1 MPTAR
6 SLAVAVA
13 CAVHINTALAQTGN
27 APAATPAQPSPAS
40 LPAPGDGSSAPPD
53 TPFQRL
59 LVPLT
64 VNGTAREPITAL
76 INDEELWTTVSDLEN
91 VGLLPGSID
100 NRLLRNF
107 RGQRYVRLLDLDNLL
122 THRFDQAELTLI
134 IDLKADAM
142 RVNAIGFADNR
153 PQYRRAVSYAPSVY
167 VNYSL
172 AGGDEGQP
180 SLALEANGSLRGH
193 SLQSL
198 FIRDSNGR
206 AYRSATS
213 LSLNDEPNRRQLV
226 LGDSLWAGTGLLGS
240 VPMGGITFQSFF
252 GFEPGFI
259 STPSLDL
266 RGYAATPSTVDVLV
280 NGTLV
285 GQRQLPAGPFELGS
299 IVAQTGR
306 NDVTAVVR
314 DAFGRETRLNGN
326 SLYGSPVLLTPGL
339 SSYSVS
345 AGRLRQDRV
354 GQSPAYNEPA
364 MMAQMFTG
372 ITKSLTVGV
381 GAQASRQVQAVSG
394 QFATTSTWG
403 EIGTQLGHS
412 RSDAG
417 NGLALAMSYRL
428 SSPTWGIGAAFAR
441 RQRSFADL
449 ASPLV
454 NTDRVL
460 QSSEFSLG
468 RRLFAVDFG
477 LRLTST
483 TSAMSQ
489 PLRRLSLTATRRWSE
504 RLFTILELARST
516 GQLADTSVFLL
527 ASYSLE
533 AARTI
538 SLASSRASGQSA
550 TTLEFAQTPQEA
562 LDTGYRLS
570 NAWASDGSQ
579 RQFAQV
585 TRGTTF
591 GDFQLQA
598 SRADGRMQH
607 TWRAA
612 GAVAL
617 IDGVAAVSTPI
628 QDAFALVRV
637 PNSPKVPVRVEGRFA
652 GETNQDGV
660 LLVPNIGSYS
670 RQRVN
675 IDTEALPLDY
685 EVGEVERRINPP
697 LRGGEIVQFDVK
709 VYRASTGQL
718 LDATGK
724 PVASGI
730 IVLSDGRRIS
740 TGTLGDFVVEG
751 EPPQGLAKV
760 ERPTQPAAACSVR
773 FAPLPAGAAL
783 ASVQRLGELR
793 CEP

>member
-1 MPTAR
+1 MATAR
-6 SLAVAVA
+6 SFAVALT
-13 CAVHINTALAQTGN
+13 CAVHITTAVAQTTGLPPALASPQPASTALTARDAGPPTDAQ
-27 APAATPAQPSPAS
+27 
-40 LPAPGDGSSAPPD
+40 
-53 TPFQRL
+53 FQRL

-64 VNGTAREPITAL
+64 ANGTAREPITAL
-76 INDEELWTTVSDLEN
+76 INGSDIWTTVSDLEN

-100 NRLLRNF
+100 NKLLRSF
-107 RGQRYVRLLDLDNLL
+107 RGQRYVRLLDIESLL
-122 THRFDQAELTLI
+122 AHRFDPAELTLS

-142 RVNAIGFADNR
+142 SVNAIGFSDNR
-153 PQYRRAVSYAPSVY
+153 PQYQRPASYAPSAY
-167 VNYSL
+167 LNYSI
-172 AGGDEGQP
+172 AGGDEGRP
-180 SLALEANGSLRGH
+180 SLALEANASLEGH
-193 SLQSL
+193 TLQSL

-206 AYRSATS
+206 AYRSATA
-213 LSLNDEPNRRQLV
+213 LSLNDEPNKRQLV
-226 LGDSLWAGTGLLGS
+226 LGDSLWTGTGLLGS
-240 VPMGGITFQSFF
+240 VPIGGLTFQSFF
-252 GFEPGFI
+252 GYEPGFI

-314 DAFGRETRLNGN
+314 DAFGRETSINGN
-326 SLYGSPVLLTPGL
+326 SLYGSPVLLRPGL

-354 GQSPAYNEPA
+354 GQSPGYNDTA
-364 MMAQMFTG
+364 VLAQVFTG
-372 ITKSLTVGV
+372 INNSLTVGA
-381 GAQASRQVQAVSG
+381 GAQASRRLKAVSG
-394 QFATTSTWG
+394 QFAATSAWG
-403 EIGTQLGHS
+403 ELGTQLAHS

-417 NGLALAMSYRL
+417 NGVALAMSYRL
-428 SSPTWGIGAAFAR
+428 STPGFGLGAAFAR

-449 ASPLV
+449 ASPLL
-454 NTDRVL
+454 NTDRIL

-468 RRLFAVDFG
+468 KRLFAVDFG

-483 TSAMSQ
+483 SSVMSQ
-489 PLRRLSLTATRRWSE
+489 PLRRLSLTATRRWGE
-504 RLFTILELARST
+504 RLFTILELARTT
-516 GQLADTSVFLL
+516 GQFPDTSIFLL
-527 ASYSLE
+527 ASYSLD
-533 AARTI
+533 AGRSI
-538 SLASSRASGQSA
+538 SLASSRTAGQRA

-570 NAWASDGSQ
+570 NAWAADGSQ

-585 TRGTTF
+585 TRGTSF

-598 SRADGRMQH
+598 SRADGRIQKS
-607 TWRAA
+607 WRAA

-637 PNSPKVPVRVEGRFA
+637 PDSPQVPVRVEGRFA
-652 GETNQDGV
+652 GQTNDKGL

-685 EVGEVERRINPP
+685 EVGEVEKRISPP
-697 LRGGEIVQFDVK
+697 LRGGEVVTFDVK

-718 LDATGK
+718 LDAAGK
-724 PVASGI
+724 PVASAVMI
-730 IVLSDGRRIS
+730 LADGRRVS
-740 TGTLGDFVVEG
+740 TGTLGDFVIEG
-751 EPPQGLAKV
+751 EPPQGLARV
-760 ERPTQPAAACSVR
+760 ERPTQAAGGCQVR
-773 FAPLPAGAAL
+773 FAPLPSGAPRP
-783 ASVQRLGELR
+783 SVQRLGELR
-793 CEP
+793 CIP